1 MNQPL
6 PASTFER
13 APSAVPAAVAQPL
26 LQKGKRYVRPL
37 SPLERFS
44 LGLNETYRYHVDC
57 IIEGVGEVDPLRL
70 QAAVD
75 LAAAAN
81 PAIRVRLRGFLGFCR
96 WVDSGK
102 APRVRQLA
110 ISDWDG
116 ASERNAPFLQERLLP
131 LNGGAV
137 ADILVVP
144 GTDGRTRLVFRS
156 VHAAIDG
163 RGLMHWMLE
172 VCRAMRGE
180 ALLGS
185 DSKLTD
191 LDVQE
196 LNKDKVPPPP
206 TTPEPQ
212 RRCIPVLSP
221 AADNRMPVDF
231 VWRRTVLV
239 NPSSQLLTKAAVFLA
254 QWARKRE
261 AGDVGFTI
269 PIDFRG
275 LRTQEMGIGNMTGY
289 LRLDV
294 PPEATPRSLV
304 SQLNQK
310 MRDYADC
317 RGTPG
322 IRTLL
327 WIPIWYLLRKMR
339 QAAEAALY
347 TVTPSVPTGGIVSM
361 GAMKL
366 GEHSFPGFEAQT
378 ICGIPGAVGKLNLV
392 FLNLPAT
399 DTLPPRI
406 SASFLVPLAYSRDGQ
421 LDALV
426 EAFTQEFSAP
436 NKVSATVPV
445 AVANTASSSQ

>member
-6 PASTFER
+6 PAGTFER
-13 APSAVPAAVAQPL
+13 AQSPAPAAKPL
-26 LQKGKRYVRPL
+26 LKKGKRYVRPL

-57 IIEGVGEVDPLRL
+57 VIEGLGDVDPLRL

-75 LAAAAN
+75 LAAEAN

-102 APRVRQLA
+102 APRVRLLP

-116 ASERNAPFLQERLLP
+116 NSEQKAPFLQERLLP
-131 LNGGAV
+131 LDGGPV
-137 ADILVVP
+137 ADILVIP

-172 VCRAMRGE
+172 VCRAARGE
-180 ALLGS
+180 PLLGS
-185 DSKLTD
+185 DSRLTD

-206 TTPEPQ
+206 ATPEPPKH
-212 RRCIPVLSP
+212 CIPVLSP
-221 AADNRMPVDF
+221 AAEGRMPVDF
-231 VWRRTVLV
+231 VWRRAILV
-239 NPSSQLLTKAAVFLA
+239 NPTSQLLTKAAVFLA

-261 AGDVGFTI
+261 AGDVGFTV

-275 LRTQEMGIGNMTGY
+275 LRTKEMGIGNMTGY

-294 PPEATPRSLV
+294 PADATPRSLV
-304 SQLNQK
+304 SQLNRK

-317 RGTPG
+317 RATPG

-347 TVTPSVPTGGIVSM
+347 TVTPSVPSGGIVSM
-361 GAMKL
+361 GAL
-366 GEHSFPGFEAQT
+366 RLDEHSFPGFQATT

-406 SASFLVPLAYSRDGQ
+406 AASFLVPLAYSQNGQ

-426 EAFTQEFSAP
+426 DAFIKEFSAP
-436 NKVSATVPV
+436 VSPSASVPV
-445 AVANTASSSQ
+445 ADTASSSQ